1 MSSLKKINYLN
12 DVFYPLSVVLM
23 ESFWVFPWL
32 IWMGLWPSFSEEG
45 PALSLLSVII
55 MLVASLVITRIATKR
70 DWPVWLIRSVVIGS
84 GLVAMFLVLRIDH
97 NGGFGIFDTGWY
109 GYAGEKLAHFFSSPH
124 PLGLAIAVMIYLWW
138 RGIALGRSTAQF
150 RSIYTSF
157 LTGMTLLIFLIVLW
171 RITSGDS
178 TYERP
183 GGDIGLYVIA
193 FFFFGLISIAV
204 GHLYMMHRAMPKEEA
219 ALTSIWRWLPMMLG
233 VIGGM
238 IIVGFV
244 VASVFSRDFFQ
255 VLKTG
260 FGYISDG
267 IVQIIEWLSVPLN
280 WVIEIVIKFLQWIFN
295 IFRTETQPTAANQTG
310 GSPFDDVTVTDRALS
325 PEVIMI
331 IKWVIIALVIALII
345 FILAKAISRYL
356 DRHGGDKIEEIHES
370 LWNIKD
376 IRNDFRLFLK
386 MLGDKFKRKSRPGP
400 GYLFETGSGGK
411 MNVREIYRHLLWEGK
426 RSGLPRRRHE
436 TVTEYAR
443 RLEKSIPEGTG
454 PVDNITDLYSDVRY
468 GDISIQ
474 EEKVDSANTLWGTIR
489 NLLRSLRGA

>member
-1 MSSLKKINYLN
+1 
-12 DVFYPLSVVLM
+12 
-23 ESFWVFPWL
+23 
-32 IWMGLWPSFSEEG
+32 
-45 PALSLLSVII
+45 
-55 MLVASLVITRIATKR
+55 
-70 DWPVWLIRSVVIGS
+70 
-84 GLVAMFLVLRIDH
+84 
-97 NGGFGIFDTGWY
+97 
-109 GYAGEKLAHFFSSPH
+109 
-124 PLGLAIAVMIYLWW
+124 
-138 RGIALGRSTAQF
+138 
-150 RSIYTSF
+150 
-157 LTGMTLLIFLIVLW
+157 
-171 RITSGDS
+171 
-178 TYERP
+178 
-183 GGDIGLYVIA
+183 
-193 FFFFGLISIAV
+193 
-204 GHLYMMHRAMPKEEA
+204 
-219 ALTSIWRWLPMMLG
+219 
-233 VIGGM
+233 
-238 IIVGFV
+238 
-244 VASVFSRDFFQ
+244 
-255 VLKTG
+255 
-260 FGYISDG
+260 
-267 IVQIIEWLSVPLN
+267 
-280 WVIEIVIKFLQWIFN
+280 
-295 IFRTETQPTAANQTG
+295 
-310 GSPFDDVTVTDRALS
+310 LS